1 MNWKLK
7 MGNFLFRFRS
17 FTPVPLIIVVFVFF
31 RPEINPAINNVLI
44 ISGLLVMFSG
54 ELIRIISV
62 GFSFTG
68 TSGRESF
75 LRADNLNVSGI
86 YSVIRNPLYIG
97 NLLIYTGLLIAYSN
111 IYALIFFDL
120 LLIVQYYFIVLAE
133 ENFLKETY
141 GNEYLSYK
149 KIVKSILPRFRN
161 YKKPENK
168 FNKLKVI
175 FKENDSIFN
184 ALVIFG
190 IIELYKGYIATGEII
205 HGKSYSV
212 YFGILIISYILIKI
226 LKKKLF
232 RFS

>member
-7 MGNFLFRFRS
+7 IGNFLFRFRS

-31 RPEINPAINNVLI
+31 RPEINPAMNNVLI

-141 GNEYLSYK
+141 GDEYLSYK
-149 KIVKSILPRFRN
+149 KIVKSILPRFGN

-190 IIELYKGYIATGEII
+190 IIELYKGYISTGGIV

-212 YFGILIISYILIKI
+212 YFGVLIISYIIIKI
-226 LKKKLF
+226 LKKKI
-232 RFS
+232 FSK